1 MQSADRDTLLHDSAG
16 DSETQ
21 HTVRQQ
27 VAKLLFRL
35 AQQQGSHNG
44 HAAEIRLSRQIMADY
59 LGLTLE
65 TVCRELMALEREMIV
80 ASPDPHAIRIQD
92 LEALQNIS
100 RAGN

>member
-1 MQSADRDTLLHDSAG
+1 MQYLLLIFD
-16 DSETQ
+16 DQDEL
-21 HTVRQQ
+21 
-27 VAKLLFRL
+27 AKLDGVER
-35 AQQQGSHNG
+35 A
-44 HAAEIRLSRQIMADY
+44 QIMADY